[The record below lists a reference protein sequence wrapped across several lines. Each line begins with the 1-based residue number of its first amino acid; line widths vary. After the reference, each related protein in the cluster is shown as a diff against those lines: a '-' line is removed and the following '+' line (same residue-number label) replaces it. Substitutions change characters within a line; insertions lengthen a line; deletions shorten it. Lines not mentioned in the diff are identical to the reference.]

1 MMMMKPLVCIAT
13 ACLLAL
19 PAPAASQTPGG
30 TVYVPPGTPPGS
42 GPTILSTGPIAP
54 PLAYR
59 QFGAWL
65 DDASTEGRGVG
76 RVSVGAGY
84 WRMTGGRQ
92 VDAPMI
98 DAGFGLSD
106 RIHVSAFVPFYRGTF
121 DGESM
126 AGLDDAYFSAK
137 VVLLTGAQTGGRFG
151 VAVSPVLE
159 LLNGDFT
166 TGGRVH
172 WALPVTVEMRGRQ
185 VRAYMA
191 GGYFSRGAA
200 FAGVALE
207 WTAPTA
213 SVIWTSWT
221 DSYALETGTDVPLA
235 ARDRHR
241 VDIAVGVT
249 QPLTDR
255 IAAYASVGRSVSN
268 IDAGGVSLGVGTGI
282 SIRLSRSTPVP

>member
-1 MMMMKPLVCIAT
+1 MMMKSLLCIAT
-13 ACLLAL
+13 ACLLVL
-19 PAPAASQTPGG
+19 PARAASQTPDG
-30 TVYVPPGTPPGS
+30 TVTVPPGTPPGS
-42 GPTILSTGPIAP
+42 GPTILSSGPVAP
-54 PLAYR
+54 PLAFR

-76 RVSVGAGY
+76 RVSIGAGY

-92 VDAPMI
+92 IDAPMI

-121 DGESM
+121 GGESM
-126 AGLDDAYFSAK
+126 AGVDDAYFSAK
-137 VVLLTGAQTGGRFG
+137 VVLLTVAQTGGRFG
-151 VAVSPVLE
+151 VAVSPVVE
-159 LLNGDFT
+159 VLNGDSAA
-166 TGGRVH
+166 GDRVH
-172 WALPVTVEMRGRQ
+172 WALPVTVEVRGRRM
-185 VRAYMA
+185 RAYMA

-200 FAGVALE
+200 FAGAALE

-213 SVIWTSWT
+213 SVIWTSLT

-241 VDIAVGVT
+241 VDVAVGLT

-255 IAAYASVGRSVSN
+255 VAAYVSVGRSVSD